1 MKTKV
6 MHNNT
11 IFLLHLQYLYII
23 CLGFNAELTEC
34 YKLPEGLEDDQLA
47 EEIMSNPQL
56 AINFPSRR
64 TFVKSTSLSTIA
76 EEKTLN
82 NNTLQS
88 SVHKLGNQS
97 DSSSNASVNGR
108 VVIQRM
114 LDEFKSKNTFINEI
128 MHVFEPSSKEGTFNR
143 NVPIRFSSP
152 FKYNK
157 VKQKSDLRNQ
167 GPNNI
172 VSVFC

>member
-1 MKTKV
+1 M
-6 MHNNT
+6 N
-11 IFLLHLQYLYII
+11 IFV
-23 CLGFNAELTEC
+23 LGFNAELSEC
-34 YKLPEGLEDDQLA
+34 YKLPEGLDDNQIA
-47 EEIMSNPQL
+47 DEILSNSQL

-88 SVHKLGNQS
+88 SVHKLANQS
-97 DSSSNASVNGR
+97 DSTNHASENGR
-108 VVIQRM
+108 VVIQKM

-128 MHVFEPSSKEGTFNR
+128 MHVFEPSSKEGAFNR

-152 FKYNK
+152 LKYNK
-157 VKQKSDLRNQ
+157 VNRWGELLKL
-167 GPNNI
+167 
-172 VSVFC
+172 V